1 MCLFV
6 GTIRVHNIRPPFP
19 RTVKG
24 QFHILLAHIR
34 QLHLTA
40 HILRTSAWDY
50 DVYFVDQLSTCVP
63 IFRILAHKRV
73 VFYCHFPDKLLANGA
88 FVEGNL
94 NKKNIS
100 LLKRIYRYPMD
111 WLEEVTTSAFSS
123 TLWFHAPCQLLYT
136 AQADVILANS
146 KFSARIT
153 KLNFT
158 SLRVAPKVV
167 YPGIN
172 IAAYEKPADLSN
184 PDIKQTIS

>member
-1 MCLFV
+1 
-6 GTIRVHNIRPPFP
+6 
-19 RTVKG
+19 
-24 QFHILLAHIR
+24 
-34 QLHLTA
+34 
-40 HILRTSAWDY
+40 
-50 DVYFVDQLSTCVP
+50 
-63 IFRILAHKRV
+63 
-73 VFYCHFPDKLLANGA
+73 
-88 FVEGNL
+88 
-94 NKKNIS
+94 
-100 LLKRIYRYPMD
+100 MD